1 MMAATERD
9 IRAILARDQE
19 ARREK
24 PRRHT
29 EAGTEMALDIL
40 NDFKFPGDDETK
52 PDKEPE

>member
-1 MMAATERD
+1 MAATERD